1 MQTFELHNF
10 INRIHAQD
18 VMLRKIRYNVHN
30 FIYSNH
36 FDHQCKTF
44 CEFNNTEQNSTCS
57 KWNWKPQMRKR
68 GLNWCPLSNRVKEIR
83 LTSHFSWINLV
94 LQYGF
99 VHSGTQC
106 SHRNHLLAEALLQI
120 TGGSYFPHLM
130 GHHFA
135 HSASCR
141 EGEKGVT
148 FTFHLLTT
156 SLTNILHFTHTS
168 DCETY
173 LRSAEINSKNPVNYS
188 IPKSHVMYTHTR
200 IAFTIVYNA

>member
-1 MQTFELHNF
+1 MQDFLWVL
-10 INRIHAQD
+10 IQ
-18 VMLRKIRYNVHN
+18 
-30 FIYSNH
+30 S
-36 FDHQCKTF
+36 
-44 CEFNNTEQNSTCS
+44 NNTEQNSTCS

-168 DCETY
+168 DCETI
-173 LRSAEINSKNPVNYS
+173 LEKCWNKQQKSSQLLNSKITRNV
-188 IPKSHVMYTHTR
+188 HTYKNC
-200 IAFTIVYNA
+200 IHNSV